1 VTNNLCVCAWWF
13 REGIEK
19 PYVDWN
25 LSNHFGTVHYRTR
38 SHFPCW
44 FWVISIAL
52 LNGVFQEDCGHNNAF
67 GWLLYTCHAK
77 FLQSQAPIL
86 IHKLYAPNFQPLYA
100 QEAPPI
106 MWKLYDNSYKAAI
119 ISWALDIQYVPI
131 PANWI
136 LKISE
141 LACSQSRCSLYCESN
156 HCYSI
161 RVPSSFDLPVFGI
174 SLYQWIELHALQVV

>member
-1 VTNNLCVCAWWF
+1 LVQSITGPGATSQSV
-13 REGIEK
+13 
-19 PYVDWN
+19 
-25 LSNHFGTVHYRTR
+25 
-38 SHFPCW
+38 CW

-86 IHKLYAPNFQPLYA
+86 THKLYAPNFQPLYA

-106 MWKLYDNSYKAAI
+106 MWKLYDNNYKAAI

-156 HCYSI
+156 HCI
-161 RVPSSFDLPVFGI
+161 RVFLPV
-174 SLYQWIELHALQVV
+174 STCQCLALACTSE